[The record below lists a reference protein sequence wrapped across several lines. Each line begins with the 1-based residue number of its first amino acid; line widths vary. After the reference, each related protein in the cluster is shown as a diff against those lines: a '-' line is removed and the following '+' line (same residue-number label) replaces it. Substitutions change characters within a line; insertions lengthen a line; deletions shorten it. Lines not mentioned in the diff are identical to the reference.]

1 MTDQLKFSVD
11 DGIGRIVLNRAERM
25 NARST

>member
-11 DGIGRIVLNRAERM
+11 DGIARVTLERPERM